1 MREVGALFFFFRV
14 SFTFTRLLLGAY
26 WARKR
31 EAVLHP
37 ESTLSVIIDG
47 SDQVNNGCPYYSEKT
62 HAMDGKWKFRL
73 HIYGV
78 LVHGYSP
85 FVYLLQNHVK
95 QGTIGVFL
103 ELSSYLLI
111 VRLFWQEPMLP
122 LNVLSKLCIVCNRT
136 VLNYLPILTCNWIT
150 RASRIKTGL
159 FSFYIRFSSVA
170 SYQHG
175 HYLPYCLLLF
185 ALQLLYFH
193 FSWCVVTA
201 RLKFFL
207 NFMYLGRHLIPVF
220 SA

>member
-1 MREVGALFFFFRV
+1 MRYFFSSAL

-103 ELSSYLLI
+103 ELSSYLFDCSIILAGTNVTI
-111 VRLFWQEPMLP
+111 ECLEQTLHRLQQDGVKLP
-122 LNVLSKLCIVCNRT
+122 PHLN
-136 VLNYLPILTCNWIT
+136 
-150 RASRIKTGL
+150 
-159 FSFYIRFSSVA
+159 
-170 SYQHG
+170 
-175 HYLPYCLLLF
+175 
-185 ALQLLYFH
+185 LQLDNT
-193 FSWCVVTA
+193 SKQNKN
-201 RLKFFL
+201 RSFL
-207 NFMYLGRHLIPVF
+207 VLHQIF
-220 SA
+220 